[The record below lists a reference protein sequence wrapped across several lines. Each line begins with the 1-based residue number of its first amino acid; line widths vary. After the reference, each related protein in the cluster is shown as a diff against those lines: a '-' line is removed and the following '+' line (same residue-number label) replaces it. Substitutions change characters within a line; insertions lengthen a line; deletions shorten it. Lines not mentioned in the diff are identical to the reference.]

1 MSDIKTAKRWANRW
15 SKFYTDATNSK
26 IKFYLMPR
34 EYGKSSIILRRLR
47 NFKALRALENLA
59 MHKYKHRV
67 KCSRVKIKGRGC

>member
-15 SKFYTDATNSK
+15 SKFYTDATNAK

-47 NFKALRALENLA
+47 RFKELKALERLAL
-59 MHKYKHRV
+59 HKIRHRV
-67 KCSRVKIKGRGC
+67 KCSRIKIKRRGC